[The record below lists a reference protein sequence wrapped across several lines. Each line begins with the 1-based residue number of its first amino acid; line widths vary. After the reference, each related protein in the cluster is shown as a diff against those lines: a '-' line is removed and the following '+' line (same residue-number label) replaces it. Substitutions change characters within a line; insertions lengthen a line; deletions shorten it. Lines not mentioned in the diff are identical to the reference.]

1 MNIKRGKKARHQGN
15 YIVIEG
21 IDGTGKSTQVELLAK
36 HYQAQDHTVTIVEE
50 PSSDDPAQT
59 TSIAHYLRTVIK
71 NGNLRR
77 DPEINLALLSAA
89 RRELWQQIIQPAL
102 ARGETVLA
110 SRNYLSTLAY
120 QGYGEGLSQEHI
132 RQVTALFTNQRYLT
146 PDHLIILML
155 NDEKERMHRIQ
166 QRGTPTTAPDTFET
180 QEKGFQQR
188 VHTGYR
194 MLAKDYQIPIVQC
207 ISDNG
212 ERKSP
217 HKIQRE
223 ILSFINTNYK

>member
-1 MNIKRGKKARHQGN
+1 MTQHQGN

-36 HYQAQDHTVTIVEE
+36 HYQSQGYVVTVVEE

-59 TSIAHYLRTVIK
+59 TPIAHYLRTVIK

-77 DPEINLALLSAA
+77 DPKINLALLSTA

-102 ARGETVLA
+102 ERGETVLA
-110 SRNYLSTLAY
+110 SRNYFSTLAY

-132 RQVTALFTNQRYLT
+132 QHVTALFTGQRYFT
-146 PDHLIILML
+146 PDYLIILTL
-155 NDEKERMHRIQ
+155 NDEQERMHRIK
-166 QRGTPTTAPDTFET
+166 QRGALATLDTFES
-180 QEKGFQQR
+180 QDSDFQQR
-188 VHTGYR
+188 VHDGYHI
-194 MLAKDYQIPIVQC
+194 LAKDYQVPIIQC
-207 ISDNG
+207 ISDTG
-212 ERKSP
+212 ECKSP

-223 ILSFINTNYK
+223 ILSIINTNYK

>member
-1 MNIKRGKKARHQGN
+1 MTQHQGN

-36 HYQAQDHTVTIVEE
+36 HYRAHGHSVTVVEE
-50 PSSDDPAQT
+50 PSSDDLAQT
-59 TSIAHYLRTVIK
+59 TPIAHYLRTVIK
-71 NGNLRR
+71 NGNLCR
-77 DPEINLALLSAA
+77 DPEINLALLSTA

-102 ARGETVLA
+102 KRGETVIA
-110 SRNYLSTLAY
+110 SRNYFSTLAY

-132 RQVTALFTNQRYLT
+132 RHVTALFTSQRYLV
-146 PDHLIILML
+146 PDHLIILTL
-155 NDEKERMHRIQ
+155 NDEKERMHRSQ
-166 QRGTPTTAPDTFET
+166 QRGTPTTAPDTFEI
-180 QEKGFQQR
+180 QGQDFQQR

-194 MLAKDYQIPIVQC
+194 MLAKDYQVPIIQC

-217 HKIQRE
+217 REIQRE
-223 ILSFINTNYK
+223 ILSIVNANYK

>member
-1 MNIKRGKKARHQGN
+1 MPKQRGS

-21 IDGTGKSTQVELLAK
+21 IDGTGKSTQIDLLAK
-36 HYQAQDHTVTIVEE
+36 HYRAQGYSVTVVEE

-59 TSIAHYLRTVIK
+59 TPIAHYLRTVIK

-102 ARGETVLA
+102 ERGETVLA
-110 SRNYLSTLAY
+110 SRNYFSTLAY

-132 RQVTALFTNQRYLT
+132 RHITGLFTSQRYLT
-146 PDHLIILML
+146 PDYLVILTL

-180 QEKGFQQR
+180 QEKDFQQR

-194 MLAKDYQIPIVQC
+194 MLAKDYQVPIIQC
-207 ISDNG
+207 ISDTG

-223 ILSFINTNYK
+223 ILSIINTNYK

>member
-1 MNIKRGKKARHQGN
+1 MTQHQGN
-15 YIVIEG
+15 YVVIEG

-36 HYQAQDHTVTIVEE
+36 HYQSQGYVVTIVEE
-50 PSSDDPAQT
+50 PSSDNLAQT
-59 TSIAHYLRTVIK
+59 TPIAHYLRTIIK

-89 RRELWQQIIQPAL
+89 RHELWEHIIQPAL
-102 ARGETVLA
+102 ERGETVLA
-110 SRNYLSTLAY
+110 SRNYFSTLAY

-132 RQVTALFTNQRYLT
+132 RHITGLFTSQRYLT
-146 PDHLIILML
+146 PDYLIILTL

-166 QRGTPTTAPDTFET
+166 QRGTPTTAPDIFET
-180 QEKGFQQR
+180 QEKDFQQR

-194 MLAKDYQIPIVQC
+194 MLAKDYQVPIIQC
-207 ISDNG
+207 ISDTG
-212 ERKSP
+212 ECKSP

-223 ILSFINTNYK
+223 ILSIINTNYK

>member
-1 MNIKRGKKARHQGN
+1 MNIERGEKARYQGN

-36 HYQAQDHTVTIVEE
+36 HYRAQGHSVTVIEE
-50 PSSDDPAQT
+50 PSSDDSAQT
-59 TSIAHYLRTVIK
+59 TPIAHYLRTVIK

-77 DPEINLALLSAA
+77 DPEINLALLSTA

-102 ARGETVLA
+102 ERGETVLA
-110 SRNYLSTLAY
+110 SRNYFSTLAY

-132 RQVTALFTNQRYLT
+132 RHITGLFTSQRYLT
-146 PDHLIILML
+146 PDYLIILTL
-155 NDEKERMHRIQ
+155 NDEKERIHRIQ
-166 QRGTPTTAPDTFET
+166 QRGTPTTAPDIFET
-180 QEKGFQQR
+180 QEKDFQQR

-194 MLAKDYQIPIVQC
+194 MLAKDYQVPIIQC
-207 ISDNG
+207 ISDTG

-217 HKIQRE
+217 RKIQRE
-223 ILSFINTNYK
+223 ILSIINTNYK

>member
-1 MNIKRGKKARHQGN
+1 MTQHQGN
-15 YIVIEG
+15 YVVIGG

-36 HYQAQDHTVTIVEE
+36 HYQSQGYVVTVVEE
-50 PSSDDPAQT
+50 PSSDNLAQT
-59 TSIAHYLRTVIK
+59 TPIAHYLRTIIK

-89 RRELWQQIIQPAL
+89 RHELWEHIIQPAL
-102 ARGETVLA
+102 ERGETVLA
-110 SRNYLSTLAY
+110 SRNYFSTLAY

-132 RQVTALFTNQRYLT
+132 RHITGLFTSQRYLT
-146 PDHLIILML
+146 PDYLIILTL

-166 QRGTPTTAPDTFET
+166 QRGTPTTAPDIFET
-180 QEKGFQQR
+180 QEKDFQQR

-194 MLAKDYQIPIVQC
+194 MLAKDYQVPIIQC
-207 ISDNG
+207 ISDTG
-212 ERKSP
+212 ECKSP

-223 ILSFINTNYK
+223 ILSIINTNYK

>member
-1 MNIKRGKKARHQGN
+1 MNQHQGN

-36 HYQAQDHTVTIVEE
+36 HYQSQGYVVTVVEE
-50 PSSDDPAQT
+50 PSSDDLAQT
-59 TSIAHYLRTVIK
+59 TPIAHYLRIVIK
-71 NGNLRR
+71 NGNLHR

-102 ARGETVLA
+102 ERGETVLA
-110 SRNYLSTLAY
+110 SRNYFSTLAY

-132 RQVTALFTNQRYLT
+132 RHITGLFTSQRYLT
-146 PDHLIILML
+146 PNHLIILTL

-180 QEKGFQQR
+180 QGKDFQQR

-194 MLAKDYQIPIVQC
+194 MLAKDYQMPIIQC
-207 ISDNG
+207 ISDTG

-217 HKIQRE
+217 HEIQRE
-223 ILSFINTNYK
+223 ILSIVNANYK

>member
-1 MNIKRGKKARHQGN
+1 MTQHQGN
-15 YIVIEG
+15 YVVIEG

-36 HYQAQDHTVTIVEE
+36 HYQSQGYVVTVVEE
-50 PSSDDPAQT
+50 PSSDNLAQT
-59 TSIAHYLRTVIK
+59 TPIAHYLRTIIK

-89 RRELWQQIIQPAL
+89 RHELWEHIIQPAL
-102 ARGETVLA
+102 ERGETVLA
-110 SRNYLSTLAY
+110 SRNYFSTLAY

-132 RQVTALFTNQRYLT
+132 RHITGLFTSQRYLT
-146 PDHLIILML
+146 PDYLIILTL

-166 QRGTPTTAPDTFET
+166 QRGTPTTAPDIFET
-180 QEKGFQQR
+180 QEKDFQQR

-194 MLAKDYQIPIVQC
+194 MLAKDYQVPIIQC
-207 ISDNG
+207 ISDTG

-223 ILSFINTNYK
+223 ILSIINTNYK

>member
-1 MNIKRGKKARHQGN
+1 MNQHQGN

-36 HYQAQDHTVTIVEE
+36 HYRAQGHSVTVVEE

-59 TSIAHYLRTVIK
+59 TPIAHYLRTVIK

-77 DPEINLALLSAA
+77 DPEINLALLSTA

-102 ARGETVLA
+102 ERGETVLA
-110 SRNYLSTLAY
+110 SRNYFSTLAY

-132 RQVTALFTNQRYLT
+132 RHITGLFTSQRYLT
-146 PDHLIILML
+146 PDYLIILTL

-166 QRGTPTTAPDTFET
+166 QRGTPTTAPDIFET
-180 QEKGFQQR
+180 QEKDFQQR

-194 MLAKDYQIPIVQC
+194 MLAKDYQVPIIQC
-207 ISDNG
+207 ISDTG
-212 ERKSP
+212 ECKSP

-223 ILSFINTNYK
+223 ILSIINTNYK

>member
-1 MNIKRGKKARHQGN
+1 MTQHQGN

-36 HYQAQDHTVTIVEE
+36 HYRAQGHSVTVIEE
-50 PSSDDPAQT
+50 PSSDDSAQT
-59 TSIAHYLRTVIK
+59 TPIAHYLRTVIK

-77 DPEINLALLSAA
+77 DPEINLALLSTA

-102 ARGETVLA
+102 ERGETVLA
-110 SRNYLSTLAY
+110 SRNYFSTLAY

-132 RQVTALFTNQRYLT
+132 RHITGLFTSQRYLT
-146 PDHLIILML
+146 PDYLIILTL
-155 NDEKERMHRIQ
+155 NDEKERIHRIQ
-166 QRGTPTTAPDTFET
+166 QRGTPTTAPDIFET
-180 QEKGFQQR
+180 QEKDFQQR
-188 VHTGYR
+188 VHTGYC
-194 MLAKDYQIPIVQC
+194 MLAKDYQVPIIQC
-207 ISDNG
+207 ISDTS

-223 ILSFINTNYK
+223 ILSIINTNYK

>member
-1 MNIKRGKKARHQGN
+1 MNIKRGKKAQHQGN

-36 HYQAQDHTVTIVEE
+36 YYQAQDHTVTIVEE

-59 TSIAHYLRTVIK
+59 TPIAHYLRTVIK

-102 ARGETVLA
+102 ERGETVLA
-110 SRNYLSTLAY
+110 SRNYFSTLAY

-132 RQVTALFTNQRYLT
+132 QHVTALFTGQRYLT
-146 PDHLIILML
+146 PDYLIILTL

-166 QRGTPTTAPDTFET
+166 QRGTPTTAPDIFET
-180 QEKGFQQR
+180 QEKDFQQR

-194 MLAKDYQIPIVQC
+194 MLAKDYQVPIIQC
-207 ISDNG
+207 ISDTG

-223 ILSFINTNYK
+223 ILSIINTNYK

>member
-1 MNIKRGKKARHQGN
+1 MTQHQGN

-21 IDGTGKSTQVELLAK
+21 IDGTGKSTQVELLAN
-36 HYQAQDHTVTIVEE
+36 YYRAQGHSVTVVEE

-59 TSIAHYLRTVIK
+59 TPIAHYLRTVIK

-77 DPEINLALLSAA
+77 DPEINLALLSTA

-102 ARGETVLA
+102 ERGETVLA
-110 SRNYLSTLAY
+110 SRNYFSTLAY

-132 RQVTALFTNQRYLT
+132 RHITGLFTSQRYLT
-146 PDHLIILML
+146 PDYLIILTL
-155 NDEKERMHRIQ
+155 NDEKERIHRIQ
-166 QRGTPTTAPDTFET
+166 QRGTPTTAPDIFET
-180 QEKGFQQR
+180 QEKDFQQR

-194 MLAKDYQIPIVQC
+194 MLAKDYQVPIIQC
-207 ISDNG
+207 ISDTG

-217 HKIQRE
+217 HRIQRE
-223 ILSFINTNYK
+223 ILSIINTNYK

>member
-1 MNIKRGKKARHQGN
+1 MTQHQGN
-15 YIVIEG
+15 YVVIEG

-36 HYQAQDHTVTIVEE
+36 HYQSQGYVVTVVEE
-50 PSSDDPAQT
+50 PSSDNLAQT
-59 TSIAHYLRTVIK
+59 TPIAHYLRTIIK

-89 RRELWQQIIQPAL
+89 RHELWEHIIQPAL
-102 ARGETVLA
+102 ERGETVLA
-110 SRNYLSTLAY
+110 SRNYFSTLAY

-132 RQVTALFTNQRYLT
+132 RHITGLFTSQRYLT
-146 PDHLIILML
+146 PDYLIILTL

-166 QRGTPTTAPDTFET
+166 QRGTPTTAPDIFET
-180 QEKGFQQR
+180 QEKDFQQR

-194 MLAKDYQIPIVQC
+194 MLAKDYQVPIIQC
-207 ISDNG
+207 ISDTV
-212 ERKSP
+212 ECKSP

-223 ILSFINTNYK
+223 ILSIINTNYK

>member
-1 MNIKRGKKARHQGN
+1 MPKQRGS

-21 IDGTGKSTQVELLAK
+21 IDGTGKSTQIDLLAK
-36 HYQAQDHTVTIVEE
+36 HYRAQGHSVTVVEE

-59 TSIAHYLRTVIK
+59 TPIAHYLRTVIK

-102 ARGETVLA
+102 EHSETVLA
-110 SRNYLSTLAY
+110 SRNYFSTLAY

-132 RQVTALFTNQRYLT
+132 RHITGLFTSQRYLT
-146 PDHLIILML
+146 PDYLIILTL
-155 NDEKERMHRIQ
+155 NDEQERMHRIK
-166 QRGTPTTAPDTFET
+166 QRGTPTTASDTFET
-180 QEKGFQQR
+180 QGKDFQQR

-194 MLAKDYQIPIVQC
+194 MLAKDYQVPIIQC
-207 ISDNG
+207 ISDTG

-223 ILSFINTNYK
+223 ILSIINTNYK

>member
-1 MNIKRGKKARHQGN
+1 MNQHQGN

-21 IDGTGKSTQVELLAK
+21 IDGTGKSTQVELLTK
-36 HYQAQDHTVTIVEE
+36 HYRAQGHSVTVVEE
-50 PSSDDPAQT
+50 PSSDDLAQT
-59 TSIAHYLRTVIK
+59 TPIAHYLRTVIK

-77 DPEINLALLSAA
+77 DPEINLALLSTA

-102 ARGETVLA
+102 ERGETVLA
-110 SRNYLSTLAY
+110 SRNYFSTLAY

-132 RQVTALFTNQRYLT
+132 RHITGLFTSQRYLT
-146 PDHLIILML
+146 PNHLIILTL
-155 NDEKERMHRIQ
+155 DDEQERMHRIK
-166 QRGTPTTAPDTFET
+166 QRGTLATLDTFES
-180 QEKGFQQR
+180 QGSDFQQR

-194 MLAKDYQIPIVQC
+194 MLAKDYQVPIIQC
-207 ISDNG
+207 ISDTG

-223 ILSFINTNYK
+223 ILSIVNANYK

>member
-1 MNIKRGKKARHQGN
+1 MNIERGEKARYQGN

-36 HYQAQDHTVTIVEE
+36 HYQAQGYTVTIVEE

-59 TSIAHYLRTVIK
+59 TPIAHYLRTVIK

-132 RQVTALFTNQRYLT
+132 QHVTALFTGQRYLT
-146 PDHLIILML
+146 PDYLIILTL

-180 QEKGFQQR
+180 QEKDFQQR
-188 VHTGYR
+188 VHTGYSII
-194 MLAKDYQIPIVQC
+194 AKDYQVPTIQC
-207 ISDNG
+207 MSDDG
-212 ERKSP
+212 VYKSP
-217 HKIQRE
+217 HEIQCE
-223 ILSFINTNYK
+223 IISIINTKF

>member
-1 MNIKRGKKARHQGN
+1 MNIERGEKARYQGN

-36 HYQAQDHTVTIVEE
+36 HYQAQGYTVTIVEE

-59 TSIAHYLRTVIK
+59 TPIAHYLRTVIK
-71 NGNLRR
+71 NGNLCR
-77 DPEINLALLSAA
+77 DPEINLALLSTA

-102 ARGETVLA
+102 KRGETVIA
-110 SRNYLSTLAY
+110 SRNYFSTLAY

-132 RQVTALFTNQRYLT
+132 RHVTALFTSQRYLV
-146 PDHLIILML
+146 PDHLIILTL

-166 QRGTPTTAPDTFET
+166 QRGTPTTAPDTFDI
-180 QEKGFQQR
+180 QGQDFQQR

-194 MLAKDYQIPIVQC
+194 MLAKDYQVPIIQC

-217 HKIQRE
+217 REIQRE
-223 ILSFINTNYK
+223 ILSIVNANYK

>member
-1 MNIKRGKKARHQGN
+1 MTQHQGN
-15 YIVIEG
+15 YVVIEG

-36 HYQAQDHTVTIVEE
+36 HYQSQGYVVTVVEE
-50 PSSDDPAQT
+50 PSSDNLAQT
-59 TSIAHYLRTVIK
+59 TPIAHYLRTIIK

-89 RRELWQQIIQPAL
+89 RHELWEHIIQPAL
-102 ARGETVLA
+102 ERGETVLA
-110 SRNYLSTLAY
+110 SRNYFSTLAY

-132 RQVTALFTNQRYLT
+132 RHITGLFTSQRYLT
-146 PDHLIILML
+146 PDYLIILTL

-166 QRGTPTTAPDTFET
+166 QRGTPTTAPDICET
-180 QEKGFQQR
+180 QEKDFQQR

-194 MLAKDYQIPIVQC
+194 MLAKDYQVPIIQC
-207 ISDNG
+207 ISDTG
-212 ERKSP
+212 ECKSP

-223 ILSFINTNYK
+223 TLSIINTNYK

>member
-1 MNIKRGKKARHQGN
+1 MTQRQGS

-36 HYQAQDHTVTIVEE
+36 HYRAQGHSVTVIEE
-50 PSSDDPAQT
+50 PSSDDLAQT
-59 TSIAHYLRTVIK
+59 TPIAHYLRTVIK

-77 DPEINLALLSAA
+77 DPEINLALLSTA

-102 ARGETVLA
+102 ERGETVLA
-110 SRNYLSTLAY
+110 SRNYFSTLAY

-132 RQVTALFTNQRYLT
+132 RHITGLFTSQRYLT
-146 PDHLIILML
+146 PDYLIILTL
-155 NDEKERMHRIQ
+155 NDEKERIHRIQ
-166 QRGTPTTAPDTFET
+166 QRGTPTTAPDIFET
-180 QEKGFQQR
+180 QEKDFQQR

-194 MLAKDYQIPIVQC
+194 MLAKDYQVPIIQC
-207 ISDNG
+207 ISDTG

-217 HKIQRE
+217 HKIQCE
-223 ILSFINTNYK
+223 ILSIINTNYK